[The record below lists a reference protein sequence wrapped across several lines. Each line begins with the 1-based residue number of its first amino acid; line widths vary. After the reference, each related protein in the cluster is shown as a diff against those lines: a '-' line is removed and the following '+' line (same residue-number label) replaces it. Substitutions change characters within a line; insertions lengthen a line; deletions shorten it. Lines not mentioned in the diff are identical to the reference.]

1 MLSANELQKSEAAN
15 KNFQRL
21 QSPLLRV
28 AKTAQKKLEM
38 KLEFRNETERVLTSH
53 LKSEL

>member
-38 KLEFRNETERVLTSH
+38 KLEFRNEVLTSH

>member
-15 KNFQRL
+15 KNV
-21 QSPLLRV
+21 SKIAITTSLRV

-38 KLEFRNETERVLTSH
+38 KLEFRNEVLTSH